1 MTSNITTTINF
12 NGDEIAVESG
22 TNIAQFL
29 QQQEIIDGRFV
40 VVINDE
46 IVPKSEYSG
55 VVIANG
61 DALEIMSPITGG

>member
-1 MTSNITTTINF
+1 MMSNVNIINF
-12 NGDEIAVESG
+12 NGDDVTVESG
-22 TNIAQFL
+22 TNVAQFL

-46 IVPKSEYSG
+46 IVPKSEYDTAM
-55 VVIANG
+55 ITAG